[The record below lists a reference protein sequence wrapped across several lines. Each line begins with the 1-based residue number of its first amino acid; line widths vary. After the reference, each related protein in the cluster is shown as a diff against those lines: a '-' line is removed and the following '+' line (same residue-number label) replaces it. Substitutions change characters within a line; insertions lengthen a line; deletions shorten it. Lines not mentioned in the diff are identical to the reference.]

1 MINLNVEG
9 ISFHMQLKVESDGT
23 LTMLFAD
30 GSVSLTADGVPEM
43 TTIKHFNLN
52 EQLLEEFLGAPLAKM
67 IRDAV
72 HATIAPAEGE
82 ERKADI
88 INLLKSDDPGI
99 SDIAYDANTAG

>member
-9 ISFHMQLKVESDGT
+9 ISFHMQLKVEDDGT
-23 LTMLFAD
+23 LTMSFAD

-43 TTIKHFNLN
+43 TTIKHFNLE

-67 IRDAV
+67 IRDAI

-82 ERKADI
+82 EQKADI
-88 INLLKSDDPGI
+88 INLLKSDEVTVT
-99 SDIAYDANTAG
+99 YDADTTG